1 MDSTR
6 LIHIL
11 IAYLVLFSFISCK
24 KEKLESLFKNK
35 SFIECNINGKFVRGE
50 GLRKAFDAPS
60 NFHMNYSY
68 DEDETFTFNI
78 NKSVQD
84 KEGWDYRVYLSVTQK
99 ALPQLGE
106 RYYFKKQIDN
116 NGPFIFEDKCYI
128 ASIEVTPFLY
138 QCADTSLLPREIRKK
153 RIVLKTNIV
162 KSGYIEFT
170 KIDIDKGEI
179 FGLFSFEAKGT
190 SLQVPE
196 ASYNAVVTEGK
207 FEGYHIERDR
217 TFYTPGLFDI
227 IF

>member
-1 MDSTR
+1 M
-6 LIHIL
+6 
-11 IAYLVLFSFISCK
+11 
-24 KEKLESLFKNK
+24 
-35 SFIECNINGKFVRGE
+35 
-50 GLRKAFDAPS
+50 
-60 NFHMNYSY
+60 
-68 DEDETFTFNI
+68 
-78 NKSVQD
+78 
-84 KEGWDYRVYLSVTQK
+84 
-99 ALPQLGE
+99 
-106 RYYFKKQIDN
+106 
-116 NGPFIFEDKCYI
+116 
-128 ASIEVTPFLY
+128 TPFLY

-170 KIDIDKGEI
+170 KIDIDKGAI